1 MAEDRKNGS
10 PAGKTGGTANNS
22 SVSNN
27 ITSLPLYQ
35 GFNYAD
41 LEYVVVMEI
50 VERLRIAGRL
60 DTVSLREVANDI
72 QQAMI
77 LQIGFLSLPTSAG
90 GRGLSWSRPKTI
102 SPVQCALFILERETI
117 RLVCTKEEVKK
128 ATPSGVLAVYQ
139 REGEF
144 KGIYRELGTYQ
155 IAQWATE
162 FAGAVNQKWRDE
174 FHAAIS
180 DNAKPVC
187 ECENP
192 DYIFFKSEILDYE
205 TKDRIPFS
213 SDIVSLRKIPFD
225 LPTAEPDVPKHTK
238 PDGTVIDFWDWI
250 DSLVPYDGGR
260 DLLIK
265 LLGAVVRH
273 NHVWRIMVTLF
284 NPTGKNGKSTFLR
297 LLKAC
302 VGIENVMTSNMSQL
316 CDDRF
321 GLAKLPGATLVTC
334 EDSDAG
340 TYIRS
345 TSRIKCII
353 SHDPVSVE
361 RKGKDAFDYKPNCII
376 VSAANELPK
385 TKDKSFA
392 WQDRN
397 YYVPFTG
404 DFRGQVEDKTISSK
418 WVVSTEFCQYAL
430 YQALIK
436 WDNYYTLPEPQK
448 AIELKQEFMSENDS
462 VLEFLEWF
470 EERGTLDF
478 IPNGY
483 AWYKYRP
490 WMQEHRP
497 NTQLP
502 TEKSFVKHFA
512 EVALATGRWL
522 QPKESDGYC
531 RRFQVSAWCQCK
543 DQVHESD
550 ILQKSSA
557 YSRGIVRKEVWE
569 YCQQHHV
576 TPKDMYVKTYDAMRK
591 QYGIIRNGDMT
602 AEDSHSNVIQF
613 KQM

>member
-1 MAEDRKNGS
+1 MAEERKNGS
-10 PAGKTGGTANNS
+10 PSGKTGGTVTNP

-35 GFNYAD
+35 GYNYAG
-41 LEYVVVMEI
+41 LEYAVVLEI
-50 VERLRIAGRL
+50 VERLRSAGRL
-60 DTVSLREVANDI
+60 NTVSLAEVANDI
-72 QQAMI
+72 QQAMKI
-77 LQIGFLSLPTSAG
+77 QIAFLNSPTNLG
-90 GRGLSWSRPKTI
+90 GRGFRWPSPKTI

-139 REGEF
+139 RDGEF
-144 KGIYRELGTYQ
+144 EGIYRELGNYQ

-162 FAGAVNQKWRDE
+162 FAGAVNQKWRTE
-174 FHAAIS
+174 FQAAIT

-205 TKDRIPFS
+205 TKERIPFS
-213 SDIVSLRKIPFD
+213 PDIVSMRKMPFD
-225 LPTAEPDVPKHTK
+225 LPMTEPDVPKHIK
-238 PDGTVIDFWDWI
+238 PDGTVMDFWDWI

-273 NHVWRIMVTLF
+273 NYVWRIMVTLF

-302 VGIENVMTSNMSQL
+302 VGIENVMISTMSQL

-321 GLAKLPGATLVTC
+321 GLAKLPGAILVTC

-361 RKGKDAFDYKPNCII
+361 RKGQDTFNYKPNCMI
-376 VSAANELPK
+376 VSASNELPK

-404 DFRGQVEDKTISSK
+404 DFRGQVEDKTISSE
-418 WVVSTEFCQYAL
+418 WVVSTGFCQYAL

-462 VLEFLEWF
+462 VIEFLEWF
-470 EERGTLDF
+470 EDRGTLDF

-512 EVALATGRWL
+512 EVALATGRWV
-522 QPKESDGYC
+522 QPKENDGYC
-531 RRFQVSAWCQCK
+531 RRFLVSAWCQCK
-543 DQVHESD
+543 DQIHEYD
-550 ILQKSSA
+550 VLQKSSA
-557 YSRGIVRKEVWE
+557 YSRGIVRKEVWD
-569 YCQQHHV
+569 YCQKHHV
-576 TPKDMYVKTYDAMRK
+576 TPKDMNIKDYDAMRK
-591 QYGIIRNGDMT
+591 QYGIIRTGDMT
-602 AEDSHSNVIQF
+602 AENSHSNVIQF

>member
-1 MAEDRKNGS
+1 MAEEKNNGS
-10 PAGKTGGTANNS
+10 PVVANGGTANNS

-35 GFNYAD
+35 GFNYTD
-41 LEYVVVMEI
+41 LEYDVVMGI

-60 DTVSLREVANDI
+60 ETVSLKEVGNLI
-72 QQAMI
+72 QQAMR

-90 GRGLSWSRPKTI
+90 GRGFKWSLPKTI

-117 RLVCTKEEVKK
+117 RLVCTEEEVNR
-128 ATPSGVLAVYQ
+128 ANPRGVLAVYQ
-139 REGEF
+139 RKGEF
-144 KGIYRELGTYQ
+144 RGIYRELGTYQ
-155 IAQWATE
+155 IAQWATD
-162 FAGAVNQKWRDE
+162 FAGAVNQKWREE
-174 FHAAIS
+174 FQAAIA

-192 DYIFFKSEILDYE
+192 DYIFFKSEILDYK

-213 SDIVSLRKIPFD
+213 PDIVSLRKIPFD
-225 LPTAEPDVPKHTK
+225 LPTAEPDVPVHTK
-238 PDGTVIDFWDWI
+238 PDGIVMDFWDWI

-302 VGIENVMTSNMSQL
+302 VGLENVMVSNMSQL

-321 GLAKLPGATLVTC
+321 GLANLPGATLITC

-361 RKGKDAFDYKPNCII
+361 RKKQDTFDYKPNCMI
-376 VSAANELPK
+376 VSASNELPK

-404 DFRGQVEDKTISSK
+404 DFRGQVEDKTISSE
-418 WVVSTEFCQYAL
+418 WVVSTAFCQYAL

-436 WDNYYTLPEPQK
+436 LDNYDTLPEPQK

-462 VLEFLEWF
+462 VIEFLEWF
-470 EERGTLDF
+470 EDRGTLDF

-512 EVALATGRWL
+512 EVAAATGRWL
-522 QPKESDGYC
+522 QPKENDGKG

-543 DQVHESD
+543 DQIHEYD
-550 ILQKSSA
+550 VLQTSPA

-569 YCQQHHV
+569 YCQKHHV
-576 TPKDMYVKTYDAMRK
+576 TPKDMDVKSYDAMRA
-591 QYGIIRNGDMT
+591 QYGIIRTGDMT
-602 AEDSHSNVIQF
+602 AENSHSNVIQF